1 MMNRIMLIGNGFD
14 LAHGLATSYMD
25 FIRGYYAIQKLG
37 LLEGEYEL
45 NDGLCS
51 VKISGPENRKT
62 MRHFRWFLSNGMF
75 QLTRNLGEI
84 TPPEQFDRFFNNNLS
99 YESKFFEA
107 INKAVESK
115 NWVDI
120 ESEYY
125 AWLKKIFRQ
134 DSCGYSTPEQLNK
147 DLDLIKIYLT
157 THLSL
162 VQKEN
167 IKPALVKDCIRETI
181 YEPFNVRDISVGAQG
196 LFEEFLAARLKYLS
210 TEDNREID
218 SFLYRFGQSFLH
230 NRSDIESYKG
240 SVRDSSAPDSLD
252 IAKHLKKVNDNKGE
266 VPSCFLLPEQILLL
280 NFNYTKMADLY
291 IPEGSDFEVNHI
303 HGELENNKDHIIF
316 GYGDE
321 LDEDYKRI
329 SNLNDNSY
337 LTNIKSI
344 RYLETDN
351 YRRLLRFIDS
361 APYQIYIMGHSCGNS
376 DRTLLNTLFEHR
388 NCVSIKPYYYL
399 REDGSDN
406 YIEIIQNISRNFNN
420 MQTMRDRV
428 VNKSYCRPLVPREN

>member
-1 MMNRIMLIGNGFD
+1 MMNRIILIGNGFD

-25 FIRGYYAIQKLG
+25 FINHYWEQWGERLQGTYLGNKLTD
-37 LLEGEYEL
+37 
-45 NDGLCS
+45 NLCS
-51 VKISGPENRKT
+51 ISQK
-62 MRHFRWFLSNGMF
+62 
-75 QLTRNLGEI
+75 GEQRPWYWIFPAMNIRTGTKI
-84 TPPEQFDRFFNNNLS
+84 TPKEVIDTVKMCPDGFLIEKKPFFQ
-99 YESKFFEA
+99 YIDKA
-107 INKAVESK
+107 IETK

-120 ESEYY
+120 ENEFYL
-125 AWLKKIFRQ
+125 WLKKIHEH
-134 DSCGYSTPEQLNK
+134 DCSEYNCPTPLNEE
-147 DLDLIKIYLT
+147 LESIKECLVEYLK
-157 THLSL
+157 SI
-162 VQKEN
+162 QKEL
-167 IKPALVKDCIRETI
+167 ISPELVKDCIWKTI
-181 YEPFNVRDISVGAQG
+181 YEPFNARDISVGAQG
-196 LFEEFLAARLKYLS
+196 LFEEFLVARLKYLF
-210 TEDNREID
+210 TEDDREIS
-218 SFLYRFGQSFLH
+218 SFLYRFGQSFCETH
-230 NRSDIESYKG
+230 SDIESYKEL
-240 SVRDSSAPDSLD
+240 VQNPSAPDSPD

-280 NFNYTKMADLY
+280 NFNYTKTADLY
-291 IPEGSDFEVNHI
+291 IPAKSDFEVNHI
-303 HGELENNKDHIIF
+303 HGELGNDENPVIF

-329 SNLNDNSY
+329 SDLNDNSY

-351 YRRLLRFIDS
+351 YRRLLRFIAS

-388 NCVSIKPYYYL
+388 NCVSIKPYYHL

-406 YIEIIQNISRNFNN
+406 YIEIIQNISRNFND

>member
-1 MMNRIMLIGNGFD
+1 MMNRIILIGNGFD
-14 LAHGLATSYMD
+14 LAHGLATSYTD
-25 FIRGYYAIQKLG
+25 FIRGYYTIQKLG
-37 LLEGEYEL
+37 LLKGEYEL
-45 NDGLCS
+45 NDGLCA
-51 VKISGPENRKT
+51 VKISGPEDRKT
-62 MRHFRWFLSNGMF
+62 MQHFRWVLSNSMF

-84 TPPEQFDRFFNNNLS
+84 TPQEQYNKFFNDNLT
-99 YESKFFEA
+99 YKSKFFEA
-107 INKAVESK
+107 IDKAAESK

-125 AWLKKIFRQ
+125 AWLKNIFRQ
-134 DSCGYSTPEQLNK
+134 CPCGYSTPDRLNE
-147 DLDLIKIYLT
+147 DLDLIKTYLT
-157 THLSL
+157 VHLSL
-162 VQKEN
+162 VQEK

-181 YEPFNVRDISVGAQG
+181 YEPFDVRDISVGGQG
-196 LFEEFLAARLKYLS
+196 LFEEFLAARLKSLS
-210 TEDNREID
+210 TDDKIDN
-218 SFLYRFGQSFLH
+218 FLRRFGQSSPDRH
-230 NRSDIESYKG
+230 VDIMRYLG
-240 SVRDSSAPDSLD
+240 SVRSSSAPDSLD
-252 IAKHLKKVNDNKGE
+252 ISKHLKKINDNEGD
-266 VPSCFLLPEQILLL
+266 VPNCFLLPEQILLL

-291 IPEGSDFEVNHI
+291 IPEGSDFKVNHI
-303 HGELENNKDHIIF
+303 HGELENDKNPIIF

-321 LDEDYKRI
+321 LDEDYKKI
-329 SNLNDNSY
+329 SNLQDNSY

-361 APYQIYIMGHSCGNS
+361 SPYQIYIMGHSCGNS

-388 NCVSIKPYYYL
+388 NCVSIKPFYYL
-399 REDGSDN
+399 KEDGSDN